1 MSEGPGLLRNH
12 HAAESSCR
20 LVVRN
25 DAAAAEILQFAMAG
39 LEIGQQVVVMADP
52 TCLKEI
58 ARRLAENGVRAEA
71 LLRNGRLVFLTAP
84 ECLSQ
89 LTSPGEIL
97 QRGPLRRQLSVVRWV
112 SDWSW
117 AYANGTPPAT
127 LLDYQRRV
135 HDFVRSLTD
144 LSLCTVQCGRI
155 ERSALLAMVAD
166 HRRAARAARSSA

>member
-1 MSEGPGLLRNH
+1 M
-12 HAAESSCR
+12 HANGTTCR

-25 DAAAAEILQFAMAG
+25 DEAAAEILSFAMAG

-52 TCLKEI
+52 NCLKEI
-58 ARRLAENGVRAEA
+58 ARRLTENGVKAEA

-84 ECLSQ
+84 DCLGQ
-89 LTSPGEIL
+89 LTSPDEIL
-97 QRGPLRRQLSVVRWV
+97 QRGPLKRQMSVLRWV

-117 AYANGTPPAT
+117 AYANGAPPAT

-135 HDFVRSLTD
+135 HEFVRSLTD

-155 ERSALLAMVAD
+155 KRSALLAMVAD
-166 HRRAARAARSSA
+166 HRRAAKAHRNPA